1 MTDSRAEMDRL
12 LKQIEQEAYSRGYS
26 DAIAAVT
33 AAATAAAP
41 RMGDSAQPRVSASN
55 GNSDAKPDVDEAPR
69 GRGRPATA
77 VASVRD
83 AIFEKP
89 GMKGADLVRH
99 LEQRGTPVLERTVR
113 SCLRRLKNVEVRQR
127 EGRWYPKRKPETE
140 NGALFRPLA
149 ENGNG
154 EVLITPPH

>member
-12 LKQIEQEAYSRGYS
+12 LKQIEQEAYARGYS

-41 RMGDSAQPRVSASN
+41 KMGDSAPAEAAPPKSAE
-55 GNSDAKPDVDEAPR
+55 SDGDAPR

-77 VASVRD
+77 VMSVRD
-83 AIFEKP
+83 AIWTKP
-89 GMKGADLVRH
+89 GMKGADLVRY
-99 LEQRGTPVLERTVR
+99 LDQQGTPVLERTVR

-127 EGRWYPKRKPETE
+127 DGRWYPKRKPE
-140 NGALFRPLA
+140 A
-149 ENGNG
+149 ENGSG
-154 EVLITPPH
+154 EALVTPPH

>member
-1 MTDSRAEMDRL
+1 MIDSRAEMDRL

-41 RMGDSAQPRVSASN
+41 KLTESPSSPPAEQEAE
-55 GNSDAKPDVDEAPR
+55 KEDESR
-69 GRGRPATA
+69 GPGRPATA
-77 VASVRD
+77 VMSVRN
-83 AIFEKP
+83 AIWTKP
-89 GMKGADLVRH
+89 GMKGADLVRY
-99 LEQRGTPVLERTVR
+99 LDLQGTPVLERTVR

-127 EGRWYPKRKPETE
+127 DGRWYPKRKPE
-140 NGALFRPLA
+140 A

-154 EVLITPPH
+154 EALAAPPH